1 MCQATSSS
9 SSQISFHWKFDTV
22 EMKHDLYSIEYPSSD
37 NENIT
42 VAVTNLILIDVSP
55 KQAGK
60 YQCIASNRYGSAY
73 SQKFK
78 ILVGSMYF
86 FFPFIPIF
94 SLIDL

>member
-9 SSQISFHWKFDTV
+9 SSQISFHWKFDTIEIKSDLFTV
-22 EMKHDLYSIEYPSSD
+22 EYSMSD
-37 NENIT
+37 NENVTIVT
-42 VAVTNLILIDVSP
+42 TNLNLIDVSS

-78 ILVGSMYF
+78 ILVGSSY
-86 FFPFIPIF
+86 
-94 SLIDL
+94 L